1 MVCICSCGKEYGFEP
16 LEYWFCPSC
25 WRLNYTGAPID
36 AASTPV
42 VEPDSAD
49 EMYRSDTD
57 FEREA
62 NAGAHSNPGSWKS
75 WYAVGIAYARRL
87 NLFQTGI
94 FWTCALCLI
103 EDDRVA
109 ESFVSKTQRMF
120 VEIMIGNRI
129 RGRKFNAPH
138 LTSMEYHC
146 MMRFPERKTGYC
158 HELADMLYDASS
170 GLRTDFRFSMVNL
183 CSRIRISGLPVHPD
197 LIYCRECLG
206 RIVEDVDRFCFES
219 GEKRSRLRRA
229 VPKRHFELS
238 LWLTMPYRVAL
249 TDTERVISDT
259 SESEVRRLGSIQPA
273 DGSAGFVNHLLNAI
287 RKGGELA
294 LIRVERK
301 RDEERV
307 MELEDGVMD
316 EIRLYLDEYIA
327 GSQDTVPENRVML
340 APPEPPELH
349 WLRR

>member
-1 MVCICSCGKEYGFEP
+1 ME
-16 LEYWFCPSC
+16 
-25 WRLNYTGAPID
+25 GAFFAPKAKGRVLTMTYD
-36 AASTPV
+36 TSPASPQRI
-42 VEPDSAD
+42 ELSG
-49 EMYRSDTD
+49 
-57 FEREA
+57 RE
-62 NAGAHSNPGSWKS
+62 S
-75 WYAVGIAYARRL
+75 L
-87 NLFQTGI
+87 T
-94 FWTCALCLI
+94 
-103 EDDRVA
+103 
-109 ESFVSKTQRMF
+109 VS
-120 VEIMIGNRI
+120 G
-129 RGRKFNAPH
+129 
-138 LTSMEYHC
+138 
-146 MMRFPERKTGYC
+146 
-158 HELADMLYDASS
+158 
-170 GLRTDFRFSMVNL
+170 
-183 CSRIRISGLPVHPD
+183 
-197 LIYCRECLG
+197 
-206 RIVEDVDRFCFES
+206 VEDVDRFCFES